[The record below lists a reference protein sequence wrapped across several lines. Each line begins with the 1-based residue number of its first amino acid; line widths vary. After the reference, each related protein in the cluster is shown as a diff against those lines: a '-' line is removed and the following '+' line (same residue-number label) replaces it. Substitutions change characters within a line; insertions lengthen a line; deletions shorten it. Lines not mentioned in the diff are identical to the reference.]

1 MPDTAPLRV
10 LDIDA
15 SEINGHADLIHRM
28 TDQQVT
34 VALVRKVFPPDAAA
48 ELIARVESGEGSS
61 RMTEVA
67 PQFRIYSLGL
77 ALDTAESLEQYLSE
91 ASVFLPECRGIFRGI
106 LDYFDWVPHLLSR
119 FSGGRPV
126 EIPTQEGRVYNPVT
140 IRRLPAGG
148 QIPPHCEYEQLNRP
162 AYTHLKGLIGS
173 SPILSYYTTLR
184 PPEKGGEVR
193 ISKMA
198 WGDVAISADGRS
210 DAVSVIDQYESMH
223 FLPDIGDFILF
234 DGGRQYHQVMTVAG
248 EQPRWTIGGFLSESA
263 ERDKVWYWS

>member
-1 MPDTAPLRV
+1 MADTAPLRV

-15 SEINGHADLIHRM
+15 SEIDDYADLIRRM
-28 TDQQVT
+28 TNQEVT
-34 VALVRKVFPPDAAA
+34 VALVRGVFPPEAAA
-48 ELIARVESGEGSS
+48 ELIARVEAGEGSS
-61 RMTEVA
+61 RLTEVA

-91 ASVFLPECRGIFRGI
+91 ASLFLPECRGIFRGL
-106 LDYFDWVPHLLSR
+106 LDYFDWVPQLLHR
-119 FSGGRPV
+119 FSGGRTV
-126 EIPTQEGRVYNPVT
+126 EIPQQNGRIYNPVT

-193 ISKMA
+193 ISQMA
-198 WGDVAISADGRS
+198 WGDIEISADGRS
-210 DAVSVIDQYESMH
+210 NAASVIDQYASMK
-223 FLPDIGDFILF
+223 FLPGIGDFILF
-234 DGGRQYHQVMTVAG
+234 DGGRQYHQVLTVDG
-248 EQPRWTIGGFLSESA
+248 ERPRWTIGGFLSESA